1 MAQFTVQEVLE
12 ATHGQYTGTSSI
24 TFADVSTDTRTIG
37 ENGLFVALEGM
48 TFDGHDF
55 LQTAKER
62 GATGA
67 IVKIGKSIEGLVC
80 IEVEDTLLAY
90 QQLATYHR
98 RRFPIPVIGITGS
111 SGKTTTKEMISAV
124 LEKAFTVLKTEKNYN
139 NEIGVP
145 KMLLQLTE
153 DHDVCVLEM
162 GMRGLGQIAEL
173 AEIAEPTIGV
183 ITNVGTS
190 HIELLGSQE
199 NIGKAKQELIEAL
212 PSTGVA
218 ILNHDDPFVLPM
230 AQVTDAKVL
239 TYGMDAKA
247 MVQGAKLEYTSKGIN
262 FTVHDESGAWKIFLP
277 MIGIHNVYDALS
289 AVAVGTI
296 LGVPREEIVEAFQE
310 FPGIPMRQEIVPF
323 PTFTVLNDAYN
334 ANPNSMTESIRALGQ
349 LQGIRKIAMLGDMLE
364 LGEHSV
370 AAHKKIGKLLGA
382 ESYDM
387 VFTFGEMM
395 KLTAA
400 TAKEAGVP
408 FVYVGN
414 SHLDIA
420 NAYYDVKQAGD
431 VILVKGSRGLK
442 MERIIEDFKERHG

>member
-1 MAQFTVQEVLE
+1 MAQFTVREVLE
-12 ATHGQYTGTSSI
+12 ATQGSYTGCNTC

-37 ENGLFVALEGM
+37 ENSLFVALEGM

-55 LQTAKER
+55 LTVAKER

-67 IVKIGKSIEGLVC
+67 IVKRGKAIDGLVC
-80 IEVEDTLLAY
+80 IEVEDTLQAY

-212 PSTGVA
+212 PSTGAAV
-218 ILNHDDPFVLPM
+218 LNHDDSFVLPM
-230 AQVTDAKVL
+230 EQVTDAKVM
-239 TYGMDAKA
+239 TYGMQEGSQ
-247 MVQGAKLEYTSKGIN
+247 VQGTQLEYTSKGIN
-262 FTVHDESGAWKIFLP
+262 FTVRDTSGEWKVFLP

-289 AVAVGTI
+289 AIAVGTI
-296 LGVPREEIVEAFQE
+296 LGVPKAEIVEAFKE
-310 FPGIPMRQEIVPF
+310 FPGIPMRQEIVAF

-334 ANPNSMTESIRALGQ
+334 ANPNSMAESIRAMGQ
-349 LQGIRKIAMLGDMLE
+349 LHGTRKIAMLGDMLE
-364 LGEHSV
+364 LGDHSKT
-370 AAHKKIGKLLGA
+370 AHEEIGQLLG
-382 ESYDM
+382 EERYDM
-387 VFTFGEMM
+387 VFTFGDMM
-395 KLTAA
+395 KVTASV
-400 TAKEAGVP
+400 AKQAGVP
-408 FVYVGN
+408 YVYVGK

-420 NAYYDVKQAGD
+420 NTYHDVKQEGD

-442 MERIIEDFKERHG
+442 MERIIEDFKERHE

>member
-1 MAQFTVQEVLE
+1 MAQFTVQEVVE
-12 ATHGQYTGTSSI
+12 ATQGQYTGSQEVS
-24 TFADVSTDTRTIG
+24 FADVSTDTRTIG

-55 LQTAKER
+55 LSVAKEK

-67 IVKIGKSIEGLVC
+67 VVKRGKAIEGLVC
-80 IEVEDTLLAY
+80 IEVDDTLQAY

-124 LEKAFTVLKTEKNYN
+124 LEMAFTVLKTEKNYN

-173 AEIAEPTIGV
+173 AEIAEPTMGV

-199 NIGKAKQELIEAL
+199 NIGKAKQELIDAL
-212 PSTGVA
+212 PSTGAAV
-218 ILNHDDPFVLPM
+218 LNHDDPFVLPM
-230 AQVTDAKVL
+230 AKATTAKVL
-239 TYGMDAKA
+239 TYGMDTESSI
-247 MVQGAKLEYTSKGIN
+247 QGKDLTYTSKGIN
-262 FTVHDESGAWKIFLP
+262 FVVCEEGEEWNVFLP

-289 AVAVGTI
+289 AIGVGRI
-296 LGVPREEIVEAFQE
+296 LGVPREEIVQAFKE

-323 PTFTVLNDAYN
+323 PTFTVLNDTYN
-334 ANPNSMTESIRALGQ
+334 ANPNSMEESLRAMGQ
-349 LQGIRKIAMLGDMLE
+349 LQGKRKIAMLGDMLE
-364 LGEHSV
+364 LGEHSK
-370 AAHKKIGKLLGA
+370 AAHEAIGKVLV
-382 ESYDM
+382 EEQYDM
-387 VFTFGEMM
+387 VFTFGDMM
-395 KLTAA
+395 KQAA
-400 TAKEAGVP
+400 SVAKQGGVP
-408 FVYVGN
+408 YVYVGK

-420 NAYYDVKQAGD
+420 NAYYEVRQEGD
-431 VILVKGSRGLK
+431 VILIKGSRGLK
-442 MERIIEDFKERHG
+442 MERIIEDFKERHE

>member
-1 MAQFTVQEVLE
+1 MAQFTVQEVVE
-12 ATHGQYTGTSSI
+12 AIQGQYSGSQTVS
-24 TFADVSTDTRTIG
+24 FADVSTDTRTIG

-55 LQTAKER
+55 LSVAKEK

-67 IVKIGKSIEGLVC
+67 VVKRGKAIDGLVC
-80 IEVEDTLLAY
+80 IEVDDTLKAY

-124 LEKAFTVLKTEKNYN
+124 LEQAFTVLKTEKNYN

-173 AEIAEPTIGV
+173 AEIAEPTMGV

-199 NIGKAKQELIEAL
+199 NIAKAKQELIDAL
-212 PSTGVA
+212 PSTGAAV
-218 ILNHDDPFVLPM
+218 LNHDDPFVLPM
-230 AQVTDAKVL
+230 AKATTAKVL
-239 TYGMDAKA
+239 TYGMDEAASIRGKD
-247 MVQGAKLEYTSKGIN
+247 LTYTSKGIN
-262 FTVHDESGAWKIFLP
+262 FVVSEEGEEWNVFLP
-277 MIGIHNVYDALS
+277 MIGVHNVYDALS
-289 AVAVGTI
+289 AVAVGRI
-296 LGVPREEIVEAFQE
+296 LGVPREEIVQSFKE

-323 PTFTVLNDAYN
+323 PTFTVLNDTYN
-334 ANPNSMTESIRALGQ
+334 ANPNSMEESLRAMGQ
-349 LQGIRKIAMLGDMLE
+349 LQGKRKIAMLGDMLE
-364 LGEHSV
+364 LGEHSKQ
-370 AAHKKIGKLLGA
+370 AHEAIGKVLV
-382 ESYDM
+382 EEQYDM
-387 VFTFGEMM
+387 VFTFGDMM
-395 KLTAA
+395 KLAA
-400 TAKEAGVP
+400 SVAKQGGVP
-408 FVYVGN
+408 YVYVGK

-420 NAYYDVKQAGD
+420 NTYYDVKQEGD

-442 MERIIEDFKERHG
+442 MERIIEDFKERHE